1 MKRFGTMNPAWDRD
15 SGSPAIVRKGQLSM
29 PFHKKHLWLEL
40 VAGLGIWWIGER
52 CLRSWEDGKNFRWI
66 AKVGN
71 EEKRPWA
78 ADSYSLLPNPGGL
91 QKAGG
96 ENQAESEVKWNR
108 GVMLTPT
115 FKSEGGLRSVSGPG
129 LEAKQEKLSPI
140 IHLLLWSSSEA
151 ATPTAVWC
159 GPWTLGFQH

>member
-1 MKRFGTMNPAWDRD
+1 M
-15 SGSPAIVRKGQLSM
+15 
-29 PFHKKHLWLEL
+29 
-40 VAGLGIWWIGER
+40 
-52 CLRSWEDGKNFRWI
+52 
-66 AKVGN
+66 GN

-140 IHLLLWSSSEA
+140 IHLLL
-151 ATPTAVWC
+151 
-159 GPWTLGFQH
+159 